1 MGPSPPADEG
11 SSRKFPKGGK
21 EVSTTST
28 ASGTGRKPLVIA
40 LAVIGVVAIVVG
52 ILWFVGAAPSF
63 LNVGSH
69 VKHGGHLF
77 RGGVAAVVGIGLLV
91 FAWIQNKKA

>member
-1 MGPSPPADEG
+1 
-11 SSRKFPKGGK
+11 
-21 EVSTTST
+21 VSTTST
-28 ASGTGRKPLVIA
+28 ASGTGRKPVVIA

-52 ILWFVGAAPSF
+52 VLWFVGAAPSF

-77 RGGVAAVVGIGLLV
+77 RGGVAAVIGLGLLV
-91 FAWIQNKKA
+91 FAWIQNKKS

>member
-1 MGPSPPADEG
+1 M
-11 SSRKFPKGGK
+11 
-21 EVSTTST
+21 STAST
-28 ASGTGRKPLVIA
+28 ASGTSRKPLVIA

-52 ILWFVGAAPSF
+52 ILWFAGAAPSF

-77 RGGVAAVVGIGLLV
+77 RGAVAAVVGLGLLV
-91 FAWIQNKKA
+91 FSWIQNKKA

>member
-1 MGPSPPADEG
+1 M
-11 SSRKFPKGGK
+11 
-21 EVSTTST
+21 STTGT

-52 ILWFVGAAPSF
+52 ILWFVGATPSF

-69 VKHGGHLF
+69 VKHHGGHLF
-77 RGGVAAVVGIGLLV
+77 RGGIAAVIGIGLLV
-91 FAWIQNKKA
+91 FAWIQNKKS

>member
-1 MGPSPPADEG
+1 M
-11 SSRKFPKGGK
+11 
-21 EVSTTST
+21 STTSAAT
-28 ASGTGRKPLVIA
+28 DSTSSAGSTGNKKPVVIA
-40 LAVIGVVAIVVG
+40 LAVVGAIALIVG

-63 LNVGSH
+63 LNIGSH

-77 RGGVAAVVGIGLLV
+77 RGGVAAVVGLGLLV

>member
-1 MGPSPPADEG
+1 
-11 SSRKFPKGGK
+11 
-21 EVSTTST
+21 VST
-28 ASGTGRKPLVIA
+28 ASAASGSNRKPLVIA
-40 LAVIGVVAIVVG
+40 LAVIGVIALIVG

-77 RGGVAAVVGIGLLV
+77 RGGVAAVVGIVLLV
-91 FAWIQNKKA
+91 FAWMQNKKS

>member
-1 MGPSPPADEG
+1 VEI
-11 SSRKFPKGGK
+11 PKEGK
-21 EVSTTST
+21 EVSTASAATDTTSSTST
-28 ASGTGRKPLVIA
+28 GNKKPVVIA
-40 LAVIGVVAIVVG
+40 LAVVGAIALIVG

-63 LNVGSH
+63 LNIGSH

-77 RGGVAAVVGIGLLV
+77 RGGVAAVIGLGLLV

>member
-1 MGPSPPADEG
+1 VKGDQVEI
-11 SSRKFPKGGK
+11 PKGGR
-21 EVSTTST
+21 EVSTASAATDT
-28 ASGTGRKPLVIA
+28 PSGTSSGNKKPVVIA
-40 LAVIGVVAIVVG
+40 LAVVGVIALIVG

-77 RGGVAAVVGIGLLV
+77 RGGVAAVIGLGLLV

>member
-1 MGPSPPADEG
+1 
-11 SSRKFPKGGK
+11 
-21 EVSTTST
+21 VST
-28 ASGTGRKPLVIA
+28 ASAASGSGRKPVVLV
-40 LAVIGVVAIVVG
+40 LAVVGVVALVVG
-52 ILWFVGAAPSF
+52 ILWFVGAAPAF

-77 RGGVAAVVGIGLLV
+77 RGGVAAVIGLGLLV

>member
-1 MGPSPPADEG
+1 
-11 SSRKFPKGGK
+11 
-21 EVSTTST
+21 VSTTST
-28 ASGTGRKPLVIA
+28 ASATGRKPLVIA
-40 LAVIGVVAIVVG
+40 LGVIGVVAIVVG

-77 RGGVAAVVGIGLLV
+77 RGGVAAVVGLGLLV
-91 FAWIQNKKA
+91 FAWIQNKKS

>member
-1 MGPSPPADEG
+1 MGPSPPADQG
-11 SSRKFPKGGK
+11 IKQRFLKGGK
-21 EVSTTST
+21 EVSATST
-28 ASGTGRKPLVIA
+28 VSGTSRKPLVIA
-40 LAVIGVVAIVVG
+40 LAVIGVVALIVG

-77 RGGVAAVVGIGLLV
+77 RGGVAAVVGLGLLV

>member
-1 MGPSPPADEG
+1 M
-11 SSRKFPKGGK
+11 
-21 EVSTTST
+21 ST
-28 ASGTGRKPLVIA
+28 ASPASGVGNKKPVVIA
-40 LAVIGVVAIVVG
+40 LAVVGAIALIVG

-77 RGGVAAVVGIGLLV
+77 RGGVAAVVGLGLLV

>member
-1 MGPSPPADEG
+1 
-11 SSRKFPKGGK
+11 
-21 EVSTTST
+21 VST
-28 ASGTGRKPLVIA
+28 ASAASGSNKKPIVIA
-40 LAVIGVVAIVVG
+40 LAAVGAVALIVG
-52 ILWFVGAAPSF
+52 ILWFVGAAPGF

-77 RGGVAAVVGIGLLV
+77 RGGVAAVVGLGLLV

>member
-1 MGPSPPADEG
+1 MEI
-11 SSRKFPKGGK
+11 PKRGN
-21 EVSTTST
+21 EVSTVDTAADTST
-28 ASGTGRKPLVIA
+28 STGSNKKPVVIV
-40 LAVIGVVAIVVG
+40 LAVVGVVALIVG

-69 VKHGGHLF
+69 VKSGGHLF
-77 RGGVAAVVGIGLLV
+77 RGGVAAVIGLGLLV